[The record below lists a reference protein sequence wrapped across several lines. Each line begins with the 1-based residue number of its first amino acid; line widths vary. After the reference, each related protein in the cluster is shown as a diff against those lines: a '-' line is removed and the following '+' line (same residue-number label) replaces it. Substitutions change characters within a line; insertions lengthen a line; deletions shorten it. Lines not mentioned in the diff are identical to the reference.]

1 MDVINQYLFYV
12 DLSFLILLIIFM
24 LRGLI
29 VGTKKMLITSVLK
42 WGMILL
48 LIIFSRNIA
57 DLLLKTI
64 KIEGVNAGDFLIN
77 FLSESMELS
86 IQKGSYLE
94 TLIYAIIKAVV
105 SLAIGYLAIFVVT
118 FLIYPIISLVLMI
131 LGIRKAISSSPK
143 TITSKLGGMGIG
155 VLVSIVVFVTCYM
168 PIYGTMSLATS
179 IEKDMNLI
187 NKEETIN
194 ISTDTS
200 ENTSIILK
208 TIGDDY
214 NICER
219 YMDSFFVISMN
230 GSNVRIIK
238 EYRNFRTV
246 IPFIAELTESG
257 SETIITEEC
266 FNTVVDVLANT
277 ELKEIALPVTLEI
290 LYANGVFEK
299 NNIEIT
305 EDDIYKTD
313 WAKEIG
319 YFDDF
324 LLSLKD
330 TYTLYNKYIDEPI
343 NMIGDENFSATFKK
357 NIELLFKITIINKY
371 GPEILNQAL
380 DKTKTNV
387 DDPTTLKALELIDFQ
402 ENLLSDIE
410 IVLNSL
416 YNIYHLGF
424 INKEIEVDYK
434 AEKTA
439 TFAQNLAKD
448 IFKLSFVNGK
458 EEKIIEVIYDILE
471 LNQYA
476 EFSSIDLTNINWDTE
491 PEKIA
496 TIVIEFAK
504 ILDGENINDADI
516 MKIFSENNESLIN
529 AIASSEIIRYG
540 LLPGLNGMIKEK
552 IEDSEYSEL
561 SDLINIPT
569 DEEKLKND
577 LTVFTKIIPL
587 FEEEDTNILDDEE
600 KLKTLITDLL
610 SLSFIKGNEKELFEK
625 LINNFGLK
633 DFIDN
638 YGLTLDYNVENWEEE
653 GKTLASL
660 AYQANKLGMEK
671 LNNFDELITTKK
683 DEVKELLITI
693 TNSTL
698 LQKSLPTLI
707 DKTLTDMQLENWKSE
722 WLESEQI
729 TFHKNEWLE
738 EINNLIE
745 TLEMYLDYN
754 LSFDNFDKI
763 STSDVSK
770 IKNILDKMTDLRSI
784 KLNYF
789 IEIINEKLNAETG
802 TTTTYLVVP
811 SDMNWKQEINSL
823 FGEDGVYTDILNLNN
838 DTTYREYGKILD
850 KLKNLQ
856 TINDD
861 SYYTFIADYIKN
873 LDDYKNNK
881 ITISIDKDTLKKVTS
896 FEEELAIIDE
906 IDFTQETQSGELID
920 KLMTSVLLRTQTETY
935 IKDIIK
941 KNDLD
946 SYYDV
951 DNNLSADIDLVNQKI
966 KTTKEDEDP
975 TNDWSWSKEI
985 EIIENFKT
993 KLDETISSP
1002 TEENANELKEIA
1014 GKGIITS
1021 KALEKVLEK
1030 YPVLKMWIS

>member
-64 KIEGVNAGDFLIN
+64 KIEGVNAGEFLIN

-105 SLAIGYLAIFVVT
+105 SLAIGYLAIIVVT
-118 FLIYPIISLVLMI
+118 FLIYPIVSLVLMI

-179 IEKDMNLI
+179 IEKDINLI

-194 ISTDTS
+194 ISADTS

-324 LLSLKD
+324 LISLKD

-343 NMIGDENFSATFKK
+343 NMIGDENFSTTFKK

-402 ENLLSDIE
+402 DNLLSDIE

-448 IFKLSFVNGK
+448 IFKLSFVKGK
-458 EEKIIEVIYDILE
+458 ENKIIEVIYDILE

-516 MKIFSENNESLIN
+516 MEIFSENNESLIN

-552 IEDSEYSEL
+552 IKDSEYSEL

-587 FEEEDTNILDDEE
+587 FEDENANILDDEE
-600 KLKTLITDLL
+600 KLKSLITDLL
-610 SLSFIKGNEKELFEK
+610 SLSFINGNEKDLFEK

-633 DFIDN
+633 DFIDS
-638 YGLTLDYNVENWEEE
+638 YGLTLDYNVDNWEEE

-660 AYQANKLGMEK
+660 AYQANKLGMEN

-698 LQKSLPTLI
+698 LQKSLPTII

-722 WLESEQI
+722 WLENEQT
-729 TFHKNEWLE
+729 TFHKNEWQE

-763 STSDVSK
+763 SSTEVSK

-838 DTTYREYGKILD
+838 GTTYREYGKILD

-881 ITISIDKDTLKKVTS
+881 ITISIDKETLKKVTS

-906 IDFTQETQSGELID
+906 IDFTKETQSGELID

-966 KTTKEDEDP
+966 KATKEDEDP
-975 TNDWSWSKEI
+975 TNDWSWTKEI

-1002 TEENANELKEIA
+1002 TEENAKELKEIA
-1014 GKGIITS
+1014 NKGIITS

-1030 YPVLKMWIS
+1030 YPVLKIWIS

>member
-194 ISTDTS
+194 ISIDSS

-343 NMIGDENFSATFKK
+343 NMIGDEKFSSTFKK

-402 ENLLSDIE
+402 DNLLSDIE

-424 INKEIEVDYK
+424 INKDIEVDYK

-448 IFKLSFVNGK
+448 IFKLSFVKGK

-552 IEDSEYSEL
+552 IKESEYSEL

-600 KLKTLITDLL
+600 KLKSLITDLL

-660 AYQANKLGMEK
+660 AYQANKLGMEN

-722 WLESEQI
+722 WLENEQT

-763 STSDVSK
+763 SASDVSK

-861 SYYTFIADYIKN
+861 SYYTFIADYIQN

-881 ITISIDKDTLKKVTS
+881 ITISIDKETLKKVTS

-906 IDFTQETQSGELID
+906 IDFTQETQSGEIID

-966 KTTKEDEDP
+966 KATKEDEDP

>member
-330 TYTLYNKYIDEPI
+330 TYTLYNKYIDESI

-402 ENLLSDIE
+402 DNLLSDIE

-424 INKEIEVDYK
+424 INKDIEVDYK

-448 IFKLSFVNGK
+448 IFKLSFVKGK

-552 IEDSEYSEL
+552 IKESEYSEL

-587 FEEEDTNILDDEE
+587 FEEEDANILDDEE
-600 KLKTLITDLL
+600 KLKSLITDLL

-660 AYQANKLGMEK
+660 AYQANKLGMEN

-707 DKTLTDMQLENWKSE
+707 DKTLTDIQLENWKSE
-722 WLESEQI
+722 WLENEQI

-763 STSDVSK
+763 SASDVSK

-861 SYYTFIADYIKN
+861 SYYTFIADYIQN

-881 ITISIDKDTLKKVTS
+881 ITISIDKETLKKVTS

-966 KTTKEDEDP
+966 KATKEDEDP

-993 KLDETISSP
+993 KLDETISSQ

-1014 GKGIITS
+1014 GKGIIAS

>member
-343 NMIGDENFSATFKK
+343 NMIGDEKFSSTFKK

-402 ENLLSDIE
+402 DNLLSDIE

-424 INKEIEVDYK
+424 INKDIEVDYK

-448 IFKLSFVNGK
+448 IFKLSFVKGK

-552 IEDSEYSEL
+552 IKESEYSEL

-600 KLKTLITDLL
+600 KLKSLITDLL

-660 AYQANKLGMEK
+660 AYQANKLGMEN

-722 WLESEQI
+722 WLENEQT

-763 STSDVSK
+763 SASDVSK

-861 SYYTFIADYIKN
+861 SYYTFIADYIQN

-881 ITISIDKDTLKKVTS
+881 ITISIDKETLKKVTS

-906 IDFTQETQSGELID
+906 IDFTQETQSGEIID

-966 KTTKEDEDP
+966 KATKEDEDP

>member
-194 ISTDTS
+194 ISIDSS

-299 NNIEIT
+299 NNIEIA

-330 TYTLYNKYIDEPI
+330 TYTLYNKYIDESI

-402 ENLLSDIE
+402 DNLLSDIE

-424 INKEIEVDYK
+424 INKDIEVDYK

-448 IFKLSFVNGK
+448 IFKLSFVKGK

-552 IEDSEYSEL
+552 IKDSEYSEL

-600 KLKTLITDLL
+600 KLKSLITDLL

-660 AYQANKLGMEK
+660 AYQANKLGMEN

-722 WLESEQI
+722 WLENEQT

-763 STSDVSK
+763 SASDVSK

-861 SYYTFIADYIKN
+861 SYYTFIADYIQN

-881 ITISIDKDTLKKVTS
+881 ITISIDKETLKKVTS

-966 KTTKEDEDP
+966 KATKEDEDP

>member
-330 TYTLYNKYIDEPI
+330 TYTLYNKYIDESI

-402 ENLLSDIE
+402 DNLLSDIE

-424 INKEIEVDYK
+424 INKDIEVDYK

-448 IFKLSFVNGK
+448 IFKLSFVKGK

-552 IEDSEYSEL
+552 IKESEYSEL

-587 FEEEDTNILDDEE
+587 FEEEDANILDDEE
-600 KLKTLITDLL
+600 KLKSLITDLL

-660 AYQANKLGMEK
+660 AYQANKLGMEN

-707 DKTLTDMQLENWKSE
+707 DKTLTDIQLENWKSE
-722 WLESEQI
+722 WLENEQI

-763 STSDVSK
+763 SASDVSK

-861 SYYTFIADYIKN
+861 SYYTFIADYIQN

-881 ITISIDKDTLKKVTS
+881 ITISIDKETLKKVTS

-906 IDFTQETQSGELID
+906 IDFTQETQSGEIID

-966 KTTKEDEDP
+966 KATKEDEDP

>member
-194 ISTDTS
+194 ISIDSS

-330 TYTLYNKYIDEPI
+330 TYTLYNKYIDESI

-402 ENLLSDIE
+402 DNLLSDIE

-424 INKEIEVDYK
+424 INKDIEVDYK

-448 IFKLSFVNGK
+448 IFKLSFVKGK

-552 IEDSEYSEL
+552 IKDSEYSEL

-600 KLKTLITDLL
+600 KLKSLITDLL

-660 AYQANKLGMEK
+660 AYQANKLGMEN

-707 DKTLTDMQLENWKSE
+707 DKTLTDIQLENWKSE
-722 WLESEQI
+722 WLENEQI

-763 STSDVSK
+763 SASDVSK

-861 SYYTFIADYIKN
+861 SYYTFIADYIQN

-881 ITISIDKDTLKKVTS
+881 ITISIDKETLKKVTS

-966 KTTKEDEDP
+966 KATKEDEDP

>member
-12 DLSFLILLIIFM
+12 DLSFLILLIIFI

-42 WGMILL
+42 WGIILL
-48 LIIFSRNIA
+48 LIIFSRSIA
-57 DLLLKTI
+57 DLLLKSI
-64 KIEGVNAGDFLIN
+64 KIEGVNAGEFLIN
-77 FLSESMELS
+77 FLSENTELS
-86 IQKGSYLE
+86 VQKGSYLE

-105 SLAIGYLAIFVVT
+105 AFVIGYLAVFVVT
-118 FLIYPIISLVLMI
+118 FLIYPIISLILMI

-143 TITSKLGGMGIG
+143 TISSKLGGMGIG
-155 VLVSIVVFVTCYM
+155 ILVSIVVFVTCYM
-168 PIYGTMSLATS
+168 PIYGAMSLATS
-179 IEKDMNLI
+179 IEKDVNLI
-187 NKEETIN
+187 SKEETIN
-194 ISTDTS
+194 VSVDTS

-230 GSNVRIIK
+230 DSNVRIIK
-238 EYRNFRTV
+238 EYRNFRTL

-257 SETIITEEC
+257 SEKIITEEC

-313 WAKEIG
+313 WGKEIG

-343 NMIGDENFSATFKK
+343 NMIGDEKFSSTFKK
-357 NIELLFKITIINKY
+357 NFELLFKITIINEY

-380 DKTKTNV
+380 DSTKSEIT
-387 DDPTTLKALELIDFQ
+387 DPTTLKALELIDFQ
-402 ENLLSDIE
+402 DNLLSDIE

-424 INKEIEVDYK
+424 INKDIEVDYSE
-434 AEKTA
+434 EKTA

-448 IFKLSFVNGK
+448 IFKLSFVKGK
-458 EEKIIEVIYDILE
+458 ENKIIEVIYDVLE

-476 EFSSIDLTNINWDTE
+476 KFETIDLTNINWETE

-496 TIVIEFAK
+496 TIIVEFAK

-516 MKIFSENNESLIN
+516 MEIFSENNESLIN
-529 AIASSEIIRYG
+529 AISASEIIRYG
-540 LLPGLNGMIKEK
+540 LLPGLNGMIKDK
-552 IEDSEYSEL
+552 IKDSEYSEL

-587 FEEEDTNILDDEE
+587 FEDENANILDDEE
-600 KLKTLITDLL
+600 KLKLLITDLL

-625 LINNFGLK
+625 LINNFGLNE
-633 DFIDN
+633 FIDS
-638 YGLTLDYNVENWEEE
+638 YGLSLDYNVDNWEEE
-653 GKTLASL
+653 GKTLASIV
-660 AYQANKLGMEK
+660 YQANKLGMEN

-683 DEVKELLITI
+683 DEVKTLLITI

-698 LQKSLPTLI
+698 LQKSLPKII
-707 DKTLTDMQLENWKSE
+707 DKTLTDMELEEWKSE
-722 WLESEQI
+722 WLKKEQTI
-729 TFHKNEWLE
+729 FHKEQWEE

-745 TLEMYLDYN
+745 TLELYLDYN
-754 LSFDNFDKI
+754 LSFDNFDQI
-763 STSDVSK
+763 SVSEVSK
-770 IKNILDKMTDLRSI
+770 IKNVLDKMSELQSI

-789 IEIINEKLNAETG
+789 IEIVNEKLSDETG
-802 TTTTYLVVP
+802 TVTTYLIVP
-811 SDMNWKQEINSL
+811 DNMNWKQEINTL
-823 FGEDGVYTDILNLNN
+823 FGEEGIYTDILNIDEN
-838 DTTYREYGKILD
+838 TTYREYGKILD

-861 SYYTFIADYIKN
+861 SYYKFIADYIKN

-881 ITISIDKDTLKKVTS
+881 ITISVDEETLKKVTS
-896 FEEELAIIDE
+896 FEDELAIIDE
-906 IDFTQETQSGELID
+906 IDFTKETQSGELID
-920 KLMTSVLLRTQTETY
+920 KLMTSVLLRSQTETY

-946 SYYDV
+946 SYYDA
-951 DNNLSADIDLVNQKI
+951 DKNLSADIDLVNQKI
-966 KTTKEDEDP
+966 KATKEDEDP
-975 TNDWSWSKEI
+975 TNDWSWTKEI

-1002 TEENANELKEIA
+1002 TKENAEELKTIA
-1014 GKGIITS
+1014 DKGIITS
-1021 KALEKVLEK
+1021 KALEKVLEEH
-1030 YPVLKMWIS
+1030 PELKVFIN

>member
-330 TYTLYNKYIDEPI
+330 TYTLYNKYIDESI

-402 ENLLSDIE
+402 DNLLSDIE

-424 INKEIEVDYK
+424 INKDIEVDYK

-448 IFKLSFVNGK
+448 IFKLSFVKGK

-552 IEDSEYSEL
+552 IKESEYSEL

-587 FEEEDTNILDDEE
+587 FEEEDANILDDEE
-600 KLKTLITDLL
+600 KLKSLITDLL

-660 AYQANKLGMEK
+660 AYQANKLGMEN

-707 DKTLTDMQLENWKSE
+707 DKTLTDIQLENWKSE
-722 WLESEQI
+722 WLENEQI

-763 STSDVSK
+763 SASDVSK

-861 SYYTFIADYIKN
+861 SYYTFIADYIQN

-881 ITISIDKDTLKKVTS
+881 ITISIDKETLKKVTS

-966 KTTKEDEDP
+966 KATKEDEDP

>member
-42 WGMILL
+42 WGIILL
-48 LIIFSRNIA
+48 LIIFSRSIA

-64 KIEGVNAGDFLIN
+64 KIEGVNASEFLIN
-77 FLSESMELS
+77 LIAENTELV
-86 IQKGSYLE
+86 IEKGTYLE
-94 TLIYAIIKAVV
+94 TLIYAVIKAV
-105 SLAIGYLAIFVVT
+105 LALVIGYLTIFVVT
-118 FLIYPIISLVLMI
+118 FLIYPIVALILMI
-131 LGIRKAISSSPK
+131 FGVRKAMTSSEK
-143 TITSKLGGMGIG
+143 NLTSRLGGMGIG
-155 VLVSIVVFVTCYM
+155 ILVAIVVFVTCYM
-168 PIYGTMSLATS
+168 PIYGAMSLATS
-179 IEKDMNLI
+179 IEKDVNLI

-194 ISTDTS
+194 VSVDAS

-208 TIGDDY
+208 TIGEDY

-238 EYRNFRTV
+238 EYRNFRTL
-246 IPFIAELTESG
+246 IPFIAELTEDG

-290 LYANGVFEK
+290 LYANGVFKK
-299 NNIEIT
+299 NNINIT
-305 EDDIYKTD
+305 EDDIYKTN

-330 TYTLYNKYIDEPI
+330 TYTLYNKYIDEPL
-343 NMIGDENFSATFKK
+343 NMIGDEKFSATFKK
-357 NIELLFKITIINKY
+357 NIELLFKITIINEY

-387 DDPTTLKALELIDFQ
+387 NDPTALKALELIDFQ
-402 ENLLSDIE
+402 DNLLSDIE
-410 IVLNSL
+410 IILNSL

-424 INKEIEVDYK
+424 INKDIEVDYSE
-434 AEKTA
+434 EKTT

-448 IFKLSFVNGK
+448 IFKLSFVKGK
-458 EEKIIEVIYDILE
+458 ENKIIEVIYDVLE

-476 EFSSIDLTNINWDTE
+476 EFETIDLTNINWETE

-496 TIVIEFAK
+496 TIIIEFAK
-504 ILDGENINDADI
+504 ILDGESIKDADI
-516 MKIFSENNESLIN
+516 MEIFSENNESLIN

-552 IEDSEYSEL
+552 IKDSEYSEL

-587 FEEEDTNILDDEE
+587 FEDENVNILDDEE
-600 KLKTLITDLL
+600 KLKSLITDLL

-633 DFIDN
+633 DFIDS

-653 GKTLASL
+653 GKTLASVV
-660 AYQANKLGMEK
+660 YQANKLGMEN
-671 LNNFDELITTKK
+671 LNNLDELISTKK
-683 DEVKELLITI
+683 DEVKTLLITI

-698 LQKSLPTLI
+698 LQKSLPTII

-722 WLESEQI
+722 WLENEQT
-729 TFHKNEWLE
+729 TFHKNEWTE

-745 TLEMYLDYN
+745 TLELYLDYN
-754 LSFDNFDKI
+754 LSFDNFDQI
-763 STSDVSK
+763 STSEVSK
-770 IKNILDKMTDLRSI
+770 IKNILDKMTELQSI

-789 IEIINEKLNAETG
+789 IEIINEKLNNETG

-811 SDMNWKQEINSL
+811 DDMNWKQEISSI
-823 FGEDGVYTDILNLNN
+823 FGEDGVYTDILNLND

-861 SYYTFIADYIKN
+861 SYYTFIADYIQN

-881 ITISIDKDTLKKVTS
+881 ITISIDKETLKKVTS
-896 FEEELAIIDE
+896 FEDELAIIDE
-906 IDFTQETQSGELID
+906 IDFTKETQSGELID
-920 KLMTSVLLRTQTETY
+920 KLMTSVLLRNQTETY
-935 IKDIIK
+935 IKDIIE

-946 SYYDV
+946 SYYDA
-951 DNNLSADIDLVNQKI
+951 DTNLSTDIDSVNQKI
-966 KTTKEDEDP
+966 KETKEDEDP
-975 TNDWSWSKEI
+975 TNDWSWAKEI

-1002 TEENANELKEIA
+1002 TEENAKELKEIA

-1030 YPVLKMWIS
+1030 YPVLKMWID